1 MWSRLDNTYIL
12 IYFIRMDTGTS
23 SKLTL
28 LLRSEAIAKAKH
40 YATQQDISLSALV
53 ESFFTQLTTEKKQ
66 KRSYSPI
73 VESLAG
79 IIPDSQEPDNAEFI
93 KHLEEKYE

>member
-1 MWSRLDNTYIL
+1 MNVKTD
-12 IYFIRMDTGTS
+12 

-28 LLRSEAIAKAKH
+28 LINTDTIAKAKQ
-40 YATQQDISLSALV
+40 YAAKQDLSLSTLV
-53 ESFFTQLTTEKKQ
+53 ETFFTQLTAAQNQEH
-66 KRSYSPI
+66 RYSPI

-79 IIPDSQEPDNAEFI
+79 IIPDTNEADDAEFI

>member
-1 MWSRLDNTYIL
+1 MNI
-12 IYFIRMDTGTS
+12 GTD

-28 LLRSEAIAKAKH
+28 LLKTEAIARAKQ
-40 YATQQDISLSALV
+40 YAAQRELSLSYLV
-53 ESFFTQLTTEKKQ
+53 ETFFTQLTAENQ
-66 KRSYSPI
+66 QAYHYSPI

-79 IIPDSQEPDNAEFI
+79 IIPDTQEPDKAEFI

>member
-1 MWSRLDNTYIL
+1 MNI
-12 IYFIRMDTGTS
+12 GTD

-28 LLRSEAIAKAKH
+28 LLKTEAIARAKQ
-40 YATQQDISLSALV
+40 YAAQRELSLSFLV
-53 ESFFTQLTTEKKQ
+53 ETFFNQLTAEKQ
-66 KRSYSPI
+66 QAYHYSPI

-79 IIPDSQEPDNAEFI
+79 IIPDTQEPDNAEFI

>member
-1 MWSRLDNTYIL
+1 MNTKA
-12 IYFIRMDTGTS
+12 D

-28 LLRSEAIAKAKH
+28 LIATEAIVKAKE
-40 YATQQDISLSALV
+40 YAAHRDLSLSSLV
-53 ESFFTQLTTEKKQ
+53 ETFFTQLTSECCQ
-66 KRSYSPI
+66 PHHYSPI